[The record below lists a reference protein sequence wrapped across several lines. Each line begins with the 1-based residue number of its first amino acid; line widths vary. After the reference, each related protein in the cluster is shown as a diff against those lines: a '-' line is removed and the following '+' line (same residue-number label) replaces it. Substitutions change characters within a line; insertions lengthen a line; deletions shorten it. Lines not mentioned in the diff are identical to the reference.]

1 MLFIYREAEN
11 EFVEVGDV
19 RYAYRKVGQDNG
31 CPLFLLMHTRGNM
44 DSWDPAL
51 IDDLAKQRLVIAFD
65 NKGIGLTNG
74 TTPEG
79 FEEMADDAAAFIRAL
94 GYLKVDVLGFSIGG
108 AIAQELIIRHN
119 GLVRRA
125 ILAGTSGR
133 GGEAVNALSERS
145 KSVSTKGILDDD
157 DILYGFFAP
166 SPSSQALGRQF
177 LLRLRERLVN
187 RDLPVSMMAVRAQ
200 AVAREKWGNPQ
211 DGYDDL
217 LKTATIPVLVANG
230 KDDIRMPSI
239 NSYHLFRKLP
249 KAQLILYPDSGHGF
263 LFQYPDLCAAN
274 FTHFLDQN
282 EVV

>member
-119 GLVRRA
+119 GLVR
-125 ILAGTSGR
+125 
-133 GGEAVNALSERS
+133 
-145 KSVSTKGILDDD
+145 LDDD

-187 RDLPVSMMAVRAQ
+187 RDLPVSMMAVRVQ